1 VKLSAES
8 LATLFG
14 GNGLMQPS
22 LEGNLPARNRSVMQL
37 VQEVAEDGTNCSHDH
52 SPIDELYN

>member
-1 VKLSAES
+1 
-8 LATLFG
+8 
-14 GNGLMQPS
+14 MQPS

-37 VQEVAEDGTNCSHDH
+37 VQEVAGDGTNCSHDH